1 MEYQFLT
8 VTSMT
13 PVYCVICTCLI
24 QYLSLR
30 GLIRKTHW
38 KLMKTTDL
46 LQGGGN
52 VVTKF
57 SQTLLRGRYI
67 N

>member
-1 MEYQFLT
+1 
-8 VTSMT
+8 MT
-13 PVYCVICTCLI
+13 RVYHVICTCLI
-24 QYLSLR
+24 QYISLR
-30 GLIRKTHW
+30 GLIRKTHLI
-38 KLMKTTDL
+38 LMKTTDL
-46 LQGGGN
+46 LQGGN